1 MIRAIRGATTA
12 ENTSD
17 SIIEST
23 GELLREILV
32 ANALGLDQ
40 IIAITFTCTEDLDVA
55 YPAVVA
61 RKMGMTNAS
70 LMCVQEMRVPDSLQK
85 CIRVQVLAETDVAQ
99 RDVQHIYLK
108 EARVL
113 RPDLI
118 NR

>member
-17 SIIEST
+17 GIIQST
-23 GELLREILV
+23 DQLLREILA
-32 ANALGLDQ
+32 ANTLVLDR
-40 IIAITFTCTEDLDVA
+40 IIAVTFTCTEDLDAA
-55 YPAVVA
+55 YPAVAA
-61 RKMGMTNAS
+61 RKMGMTDAS
-70 LMCVQEMRVPDSLQK
+70 LMCAQEMRVPGSLQK

-99 RDVQHIYLK
+99 RDVRHIYLK